1 MLGEITSIRITI
13 HVQGINTEDH
23 LILKAEYEQV
33 QWTKT
38 GTELLVVYTD
48 GQAVTSKA
56 RRNGQYIKCDMISE
70 LNEVPVI

>member
-13 HVQGINTEDH
+13 IVQGINTEDH
-23 LILKAEYEQV
+23 SILKAEYEQV

-48 GQAVTSKA
+48 GQAVTNKA
-56 RRNGQYIKCDMISE
+56 RRR
-70 LNEVPVI
+70 

>member
-23 LILKAEYEQV
+23 PILKAEYEQV